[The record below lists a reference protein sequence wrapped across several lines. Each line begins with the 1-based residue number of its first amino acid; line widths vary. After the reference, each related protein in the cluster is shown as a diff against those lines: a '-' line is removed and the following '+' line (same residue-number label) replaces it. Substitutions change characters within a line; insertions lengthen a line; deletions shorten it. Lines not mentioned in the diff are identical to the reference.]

1 LYECYFISDEKSK
14 DKHKCRE
21 CEKILT
27 QRRGSGYANLI
38 SHVKGSHAEGWK
50 EKVRSFV
57 NLKNINDLMDKFVKQ
72 PSAKAKNI
80 FGWLEWTIED
90 NLPLSFCNK
99 INSKKYAKL
108 KPISSR
114 TLKKYMALVKDYVF
128 KKIIRE
134 RIPKT
139 FGLIIDGWTIG
150 SEHYYAIFITW
161 TDTTNDI
168 HTVIEYLI

>member
-1 LYECYFISDEKSK
+1 VLLIKDEENKN
-14 DKHKCRE
+14 KHKRRE

-27 QRRGSGYANLI
+27 QRRDSGYANLI
-38 SHVKGSHAEGWK
+38 CHVKGSHVEGWK

-57 NLKNINDLMDKFVKQ
+57 NSKNINGPMYRFVKQ

-99 INSKKYAKL
+99 KNSKKYAKL
-108 KPISSR
+108 KQIFSI
-114 TLKKYMALVKDYVF
+114 TLKKYVALVKDYVF
-128 KKIIRE
+128 KKIRE
-134 RIPKT
+134 RVPKT
-139 FGLIIDGWTIG
+139 FELIIDGWTIG
-150 SEHYYAIFITW
+150 SEHYYAAIFITR

-168 HTVIEYLI
+168 HTVIEQ